1 MLPLEGGPRD
11 CREERERD
19 PGSGGR
25 LRVPGAPDSSVNVVK
40 ELQVGQEESS
50 EDETRGDSM

>member
-1 MLPLEGGPRD
+1 MEGGPRD

-25 LRVPGAPDSSVNVVK
+25 LRVPGAPDSSVKVVK

-50 EDETRGDSM
+50 EDETRGDSV